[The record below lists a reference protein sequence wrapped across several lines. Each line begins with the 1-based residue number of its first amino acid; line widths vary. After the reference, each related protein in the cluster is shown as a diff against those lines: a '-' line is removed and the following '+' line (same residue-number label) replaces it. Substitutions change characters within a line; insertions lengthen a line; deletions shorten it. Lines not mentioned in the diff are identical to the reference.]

1 MATETTDQRIDRL
14 EREIAALKAET
25 SAPRP
30 AAPRVQEEG
39 VIISYPNTYP
49 IPMPTRE
56 EYEKLLSIVERAG
69 VVPKFDREMDRQEFF
84 RGFVASFERIANL
97 RRLDGLDLKRQAHD
111 WAIEA
116 QYWLSE
122 RGTPAT
128 TTDGSFFAAC
138 VAAGD
143 VPYSFAKSALGIPAR
158 LGLTHDSDARRALPA
173 WRDEVLERGRPRA
186 PLPALSR

>member
-84 RGFVASFERIANL
+84 RGFVASFERVANL
-97 RRLDGLDLKRQAHD
+97 RRLDGLDPKRQAHD

-143 VPYSFAKSALGIPAR
+143 VSYSFANSALGIPAR

-173 WRDEVLERGRPRA
+173 WREVLERGRPRA